1 MNTNKELPNENK
13 TLPITEDELIALIM
27 NANSLT
33 SGLDAI
39 ESMAINF
46 ESDNKKE
53 IKQANKIAGLIAGMK
68 ELSAKNAN
76 ILSNIF

>member
-13 TLPITEDELIALIM
+13 NIPITEDELIALIM

-39 ESMAINF
+39 ENIALNL
-46 ESDNKKE
+46 EGTNQHE
-53 IKQANKIAGLIAGMK
+53 IEQIAGLIAGMK
-68 ELSAKNAN
+68 ELADKSARV
-76 ILSNIF
+76 LSDIDF

>member
-39 ESMAINF
+39 ENMVLNMESANQHEINQI
-46 ESDNKKE
+46 S
-53 IKQANKIAGLIAGMK
+53 GLIAGMK
-68 ELSAKNAN
+68 ELANKNARM
-76 ILSNIF
+76 LSDIDF

>member
-1 MNTNKELPNENK
+1 MNTNKE
-13 TLPITEDELIALIM
+13 LPITEDELITLIM

-39 ESMAINF
+39 ENMVLNM
-46 ESDNKKE
+46 ESANQHE
-53 IKQANKIAGLIAGMK
+53 IEQLSGLIAGMK

-76 ILSNIF
+76 FLDNLVMKF

>member
-33 SGLDAI
+33 SGLDYL
-39 ESMAINF
+39 ESMALNL
-46 ESDNKKE
+46 EGTNQHE
-53 IKQANKIAGLIAGMK
+53 IEQLAGLIAGMK
-68 ELSAKNAN
+68 ELADKNARM
-76 ILSNIF
+76 LSDIDF

>member
-13 TLPITEDELIALIM
+13 TLPITEDELITLIM

-39 ESMAINF
+39 ENMALNLAENSKDI
-46 ESDNKKE
+46 E
-53 IKQANKIAGLIAGMK
+53 QIAGLIAGMK
-68 ELSAKNAN
+68 ELANKNARM
-76 ILSNIF
+76 LSDIDF

>member
-13 TLPITEDELIALIM
+13 NIPITEDELITLIM

-39 ESMAINF
+39 ENMVLNMESANQHEINQI
-46 ESDNKKE
+46 S
-53 IKQANKIAGLIAGMK
+53 GLIAGMK
-68 ELSAKNAN
+68 ELADKNARM
-76 ILSNIF
+76 LSDIDF

>member
-13 TLPITEDELIALIM
+13 NIPITEDELITLIM

-39 ESMAINF
+39 ENMALNL
-46 ESDNKKE
+46 EGKNQQE
-53 IKQANKIAGLIAGMK
+53 IEQLSGLIAGMK
-68 ELSAKNAN
+68 ELADKNARM
-76 ILSNIF
+76 LSNIDF

>member
-13 TLPITEDELIALIM
+13 NIPITEDELITLIM

-39 ESMAINF
+39 ENIALNL
-46 ESDNKKE
+46 ECKDNKV
-53 IKQANKIAGLIAGMK
+53 INQLAGLIAGMK
-68 ELSAKNAN
+68 ELANKNARM
-76 ILSNIF
+76 LSDIDF

>member
-1 MNTNKELPNENK
+1 MKQTEPVK

-39 ESMAINF
+39 ENMVLNM
-46 ESDNKKE
+46 ESANQHE
-53 IKQANKIAGLIAGMK
+53 IEQLAGLIAGMK
-68 ELSAKNAN
+68 ELADKSARM
-76 ILSNIF
+76 LSDIDF

>member
-13 TLPITEDELIALIM
+13 TLPITEDELITLIM

-39 ESMAINF
+39 ENMALDLAENSKDI
-46 ESDNKKE
+46 E
-53 IKQANKIAGLIAGMK
+53 QIARLIAGMK
-68 ELSAKNAN
+68 ELANKNARM
-76 ILSNIF
+76 LSDIDF

>member
-1 MNTNKELPNENK
+1 MKQTEPVK

-39 ESMAINF
+39 ENMVLNM
-46 ESDNKKE
+46 ESTNQHE
-53 IKQANKIAGLIAGMK
+53 IDQISGLIAGMK
-68 ELSAKNAN
+68 ELADKSARV
-76 ILSNIF
+76 LSDIDF